1 MRKTFQKILP
11 LLLLIEIAISQEV
24 DISRYLYLIRTGD
37 IDGVKRE
44 LDSLKKIYPNSVNL
58 KFLEANL
65 IEDAEKAVK
74 IYYDIALNHPDNE
87 FSDEALFKVF
97 QYHYAKGDYEQAK
110 KELER
115 LKSLYPYSPYAG
127 VNVNFPVEV
136 GVKTTSDVKSTG
148 AKVRCDYS
156 LQVGA
161 FADKSNAEREKK
173 FFEDNGYDVELRTKF
188 KDGKLL
194 YLVHIGCFLDRR
206 EAEKL
211 KTEIKSK
218 FGRESLV
225 ISLQE
230 NR

>member
-1 MRKTFQKILP
+1 MKKTFQKILP
-11 LLLLIEIAISQEV
+11 LLLLIDITLSQEL
-24 DISRYLYLIRTGD
+24 DISRYLYLIRIGD

-44 LDSLKKIYPNSVNL
+44 LDSLKNFYPNSVNL

-65 IEDAEKAVK
+65 TEDAEKALR
-74 IYYDIALNHPDNE
+74 IYYDIALNYPDNE
-87 FSDEALFKVF
+87 FSDEALFKIF

-127 VNVNFPVEV
+127 VNVNFPVETGV
-136 GVKTTSDVKSTG
+136 GATSEIKSAG
-148 AKVRCDYS
+148 AKVRCNYS

-161 FADKSNAEREKK
+161 FADRNNAEREKK
-173 FFEDNGYDVELRTKF
+173 FFEDNGYDAELRTKF

-211 KTEIKSK
+211 KIEIKLK
-218 FGRESLV
+218 FGRESFV
-225 ISLQE
+225 ISVGDL
-230 NR
+230 R